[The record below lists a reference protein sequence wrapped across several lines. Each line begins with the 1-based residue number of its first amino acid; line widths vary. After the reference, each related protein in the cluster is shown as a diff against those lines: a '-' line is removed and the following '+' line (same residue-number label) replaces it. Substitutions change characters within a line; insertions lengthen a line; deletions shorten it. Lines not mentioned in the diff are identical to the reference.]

1 MAASDSASKLASL
14 HDIPAPNSGV
24 FASVES
30 GELTAAEDD
39 FAACWAWFRKR
50 LLREP
55 LGPEMLDVARR
66 LYHAGLYEAAAV
78 ILLLFRGA
86 HPDIRVRGGGTED
99 LEVVHLWAHLL
110 WKIGRHDEAL
120 QALAQVIKGTPEGS
134 HKYEDCWQLL
144 VELGLEREMD
154 HCASAKLSEDGELS
168 KPRKGSGEGHGIEKP
183 RDRPHK
189 Y

>member
-55 LGPEMLDVARR
+55 LGPEMFDVARR

-86 HPDIRVRGGGTED
+86 HPDIRVRGGSGGCTSVGSPIMEN
-99 LEVVHLWAHLL
+99 
-110 WKIGRHDEAL
+110 REARRSTTG
-120 QALAQVIKGTPEGS
+120 AG
-134 HKYEDCWQLL
+134 
-144 VELGLEREMD
+144 
-154 HCASAKLSEDGELS
+154 ASDQ
-168 KPRKGSGEGHGIEKP
+168 GHAGGIS
-183 RDRPHK
+183 
-189 Y
+189 